1 MALTRITPPTTSGA
15 GWEATRAGQLVVLTL
30 RRWQPENPITLPAMF
45 RPTSETRAAV
55 SQESAGACRIIVGTD
70 GVVNLYGH
78 DERVTPV
85 RINGQA
91 VLV

>member
-1 MALTRITPPTTSGA
+1 M
-15 GWEATRAGQLVVLTL
+15 
-30 RRWQPENPITLPAMF
+30 
-45 RPTSETRAAV
+45 
-55 SQESAGACRIIVGTD
+55 SQESAGACRIIVGAD
-70 GVVNLYGH
+70 GVVSLHGY